1 MAILYPGI
9 SERYYV
15 MDKRVAEKL
24 YDSGKEATVE
34 KLLEL
39 DDTVEQLKERVAKL
53 ERNSQES
60 SKPPST
66 DNPNEKNKEA
76 KKRNKRKR
84 KPGGQ
89 PGHKGIHREWIPVEE
104 VDELI
109 PLYPERCDRCH
120 KKQPIG
126 KKANVVKEPF
136 RWQVTEIPPIEP
148 EVTEYQCFTTRCECG
163 HINKAYL
170 PEEVAKSNFG
180 PRLAAIVAY
189 LIAVGHLSRR
199 NTGVFCQTILGV
211 NICLGSIQNL
221 LQEMSEAI
229 GPVDKELQDALPSE
243 TVINADET
251 GWRDRW
257 LWVFVASTF
266 VYFRV
271 SVTRGS
277 EALIDVLGKVYT
289 GILCVDRWGAYTKY
303 HKGLFQICWAH
314 LKRDFKGIVKIGKAK
329 GSSEAISFAKRM
341 EKLMKKL
348 MSVWYLFKEGEI
360 SRDELIQKTKRCR
373 TSIKRHL
380 KDHENSQEKSVRT
393 LSRKLLKRA
402 DHLFTFIFHEG
413 VEPTNNIA
421 ERGIR
426 PAVQWRKI
434 CFGNRSDNGAV
445 LTSRL
450 LTITRTCWLQKKN
463 PLEFLVDTITA
474 FRSNVPVPS
483 LL

>member
-1 MAILYPGI
+1 
-9 SERYYV
+9 
-15 MDKRVAEKL
+15 MDKRAAETL
-24 YDSGKEATVE
+24 YDSGKEPTVE
-34 KLLEL
+34 KLLEQ
-39 DDTVEQLKERVAKL
+39 DDRIEQLKEKIAKI

-66 DNPNEKNKEA
+66 DNPNEKNKKA
-76 KKRNKRKR
+76 KKRNKGKR
-84 KPGGQ
+84 NPGGQ
-89 PGHKGIHREWIPVEE
+89 PGHKGTHRELIPVED
-104 VDELI
+104 VDEVV
-109 PLYPERCDRCH
+109 PLYPETCDRCH
-120 KKQPIG
+120 KKQQIG
-126 KKANVVKEPF
+126 EKASVVQEPF

-148 EVTEYQCFTTRCECG
+148 KVTEYQCFTTRCNCG
-163 HINKAYL
+163 HINKTCL
-170 PEEVAKSNFG
+170 PEEVARSNFG

-199 NTGVFCQTILGV
+199 NTEVVCQTLMGV

-229 GPVDKELQDALPSE
+229 EPVDKELQDALPAE
-243 TVINADET
+243 TVLNADET

-257 LWVFVASTF
+257 LWVFVASRF
-266 VYFRV
+266 IYFRV

-277 EALIDVLGKVYT
+277 QALIDVLGTAYG

-303 HKGLFQICWAH
+303 HKGLMQLCWAH
-314 LKRDFKGIVKIGKAK
+314 LKRDFNGILKIGEVKQ
-329 GSSEAISFAKRM
+329 SSEAVSFSKKM
-341 EKLMKKL
+341 EKLRKKL
-348 MSVWYLFKEGEI
+348 MSLWYLFKEGNI
-360 SRDELIQKTKRCR
+360 SRDELIQKTKSVR
-373 TSIKRHL
+373 SAIKKHL
-380 KDHENSQEKSVRT
+380 KNHENSQEKSVRT
-393 LSRKLLKRA
+393 LSRKLLNRV
-402 DHLFTFIFHEG
+402 DHLFTFVFYEG

-450 LTITRTCWLQKKN
+450 LTVTRTCWLQKRN

-474 FRSNVPVPS
+474 LRANVLVPS